1 MPAPYSIEWRLGRL
15 SPSVPHLGLSK
26 RRQYLPIWGIGMVGA
41 AKGSRT
47 VGTWY
52 LVEPNGAPERFD
64 VKVQRTFGAIL
75 RNRSDV
81 VF

>member
-1 MPAPYSIEWRLGRL
+1 
-15 SPSVPHLGLSK
+15 
-26 RRQYLPIWGIGMVGA
+26 MVGA